1 MILNNYHTHTNF
13 CDGSEE
19 SEKYIEAAIKKGLGS
34 LGFSGHA
41 PLSFENTWSIKENN
55 LQNYCNTIKD
65 LKEKYSKQIKIFLS
79 LEIDY
84 IPDITVDFS
93 ELISSCDLDYT
104 IGSVHLVKNINKKD
118 LWFIDGPEKGYIAG
132 LQNVF
137 DNNIK
142 LAVQTYYNQIC
153 EMAKT
158 QKPDI
163 IGHFD
168 KVKMNNKGR
177 FFNEDEKWYNEIVTK
192 TLKYISKTKSIIEVN
207 TRGVYKHK
215 TDSLFPSVSIL
226 CQCYKLNIPLTINSD
241 AHKPDELKNYFKE
254 TVLILKEIGYKEILY
269 LTDNGWQS
277 QLI

>member
-19 SEKYIEAAIKKGLGS
+19 PEKYIEEAIKKGLYS

-41 PLSFENTWSIKENN
+41 PLPFENTWSIKENY

-65 LKEKYSKQIKIFLS
+65 LREKYSKQIKIFLS

-84 IPDITVDFS
+84 IPDITVNFC

-153 EMAKT
+153 EMVKT

-168 KVKMNNKGR
+168 KIKMNNKKR
-177 FFNEDEKWYNEIVTK
+177 FFDEEEKWYNDIVTK
-192 TLKYISKTKSIIEVN
+192 VLKYISKTQSIIEVN
-207 TRGVYKHK
+207 TRGIYKHK

-226 CQCYKLNIPLTINSD
+226 KQCYKLNIPLTINSD
-241 AHKPDELKNYFKE
+241 AHNPDELKNYFKE
-254 TVLILKEIGYKEILY
+254 TSLILKDIGYKKILY
-269 LTDNGWQS
+269 LTDRGWKS